1 MMSNYSRD
9 TEFTNLFSI
18 LALLRAVNI
27 WRGKIIS
34 CIPESIDGL
43 PTPFS
48 PCRISIVSKLH
59 SPFFHVLSDFVIP
72 FFLFLVMFDA
82 LMAVEIDRGLKYL

>member
-1 MMSNYSRD
+1 MMANYSRD

-27 WRGKIIS
+27 WRGKKNLMFSRIYRRIANPFLS
-34 CIPESIDGL
+34 LESFHRFQVTFALL
-43 PTPFS
+43 PCTIRL
-48 PCRISIVSKLH
+48 CNT
-59 SPFFHVLSDFVIP
+59 